1 MVFLEQLGVVS
12 EPGART
18 RDEGCRLRERERQAA
33 EPLRQRGGRGRV
45 DLLGRAEQELPG
57 CLRAERSERNGRRE
71 QPIRIARGDKDGALA
86 TGRQKRPDRLRLL
99 RVAQDQQP
107 ATALL

>member
-18 RDEGCRLRERERQAA
+18 RDKGCRLRERQAA
-33 EPLRQRGGRGRV
+33 KPLRQRGGRGRV
-45 DLLGRAEQELPG
+45 DLLGLVEQELPG

-71 QPIRIARGDKDGALA
+71 RPIRIARGDEDGALA
-86 TGRQKRPDRLRLL
+86 TDRQKWPDRLRLL
-99 RVAQDQQP
+99 RVVQDQQP